1 MKTIAHWAGLI
12 LVGLSGGRPPAGL
25 VIAAEGWLTVVI
37 MFVVIFLIVIFFA
50 VSSARVRVYMI
61 CLIIGCQIIF
71 YGLLEIQSGRWTGVI
86 LVLLGPVIP
95 YLGYRSRER
104 IEEMM
109 KKRVEKD
116 QRRE

>member
-1 MKTIAHWAGLI
+1 
-12 LVGLSGGRPPAGL
+12 LSYGKPSAL
-25 VIAAEGWLTVVI
+25 YVIAVLIT
-37 MFVVIFLIVIFFA
+37 FVVLFLIVIFFA

-71 YGLLEIQSGRWTGVI
+71 YGLLEIQSERWTGAI
-86 LVLLGPVIP
+86 LVLLGLFIP

-109 KKRVEKD
+109 KKRVDKD